1 MSQEN
6 VEVVRRMLQAFADG
20 GLDAM
25 AEFSDPDID
34 WRAAEGA
41 LDDVGEMHGRVAMRR
56 YIQDWIET
64 FDDFSVLAEEL
75 RDVGD
80 DRVLAI
86 QRLNGR
92 AKLSGTETDL
102 RYAVVYTVRDGKVV
116 RGREYLSI
124 DEALEAVN
132 VMKKGPL
139 R

>member
-56 YIQDWIET
+56 YIQDWIDT
-64 FDDFSVLAEEL
+64 FDDSASS
-75 RDVGD
+75 RRSRGM
-80 DRVLAI
+80 
-86 QRLNGR
+86 
-92 AKLSGTETDL
+92 SGMTASSRSSD
-102 RYAVVYTVRDGKVV
+102 
-116 RGREYLSI
+116 
-124 DEALEAVN
+124 
-132 VMKKGPL
+132 
-139 R
+139 